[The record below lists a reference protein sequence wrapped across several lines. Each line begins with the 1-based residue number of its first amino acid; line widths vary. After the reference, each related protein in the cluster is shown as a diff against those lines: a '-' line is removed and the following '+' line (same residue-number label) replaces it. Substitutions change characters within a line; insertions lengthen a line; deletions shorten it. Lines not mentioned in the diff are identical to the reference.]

1 MRGATGCIG
10 EYGPAFVV
18 EKRASLA
25 QIVERHLDCDF
36 NADDDADFV
45 ADHLPRQR
53 RAHDVAL
60 ITAVTVPFIVTLGTL
75 TIESPLRLTALALAH
90 ELDGMVKQ

>member
-1 MRGATGCIG
+1 MGA
-10 EYGPAFVV
+10 AFVL

-36 NADDDADFV
+36 SADDDGDFV

-53 RAHDVAL
+53 RAYDVAL
-60 ITAVTVPFIVTLGTL
+60 IMAVTVPFIVTLGTL
-75 TIESPLRLTALALAH
+75 TIESALRLTAPASNGLRF
-90 ELDGMVKQ
+90 DRDQSTCGPSSQV